1 VLAAVNGL
9 IPGETKVV
17 EVLYDVLVGQQ
28 GLEIVYL
35 IAQIF
40 ALDALV
46 VANAFQE

>member
-1 VLAAVNGL
+1 MMFLLGSKGWRL
-9 IPGETKVV
+9 F
-17 EVLYDVLVGQQ
+17 
-28 GLEIVYL
+28 YL